1 MNFLGKRQFD
11 LADYAFV
18 ISAMCFIIATLL
30 KIKCTG
36 ECVYNLMEGSLDCV
50 ILFYYVSE
58 AALVGSIADWFAVT
72 ALFKTPWIC
81 NFIPVK
87 AVREHTALLPKSKA
101 SFIANCGKM
110 VEEEFLTRKSLLE
123 IKKNTHFVYEIVA
136 YLEIYDNRKRLEQL
150 MFEFAA
156 SSLKGL
162 DTEKLS
168 VRLERYVQDS
178 LKDVDTKNRIK
189 CLIKEALDDNKNE
202 KMYDD
207 FITLI
212 HNATMSS
219 DTSEAIKVLITN
231 YIDSESKKSFL
242 NKWKYKGARYFD
254 VLDEDELA
262 REFHNASIATI
273 SALKEDTYLRQWF
286 INKTN
291 MLMQNML
298 YKPLFSQ
305 IINDIQKEAVENIS
319 LQREL
324 KLVLDKIIIELC
336 QPIND
341 LNKPESAITP
351 LGRIINSA
359 MTTLLIELKH
369 NDILIKDVEKYLQ
382 HFSGLVVLRVQSMV
396 GGVIQT
402 IMLGMSD
409 EKLNDVVRSKI
420 SVDLRN
426 IRLNG
431 TCIGAILGGA
441 AYILKV
447 IM

>member
-1 MNFLGKRQFD
+1 MNFLGKRQFN
-11 LADYAFV
+11 LADYAFI

-30 KIKCTG
+30 KIKCLG
-36 ECVYNLMEGSLDCV
+36 ECIFNFMGVSLDCV
-50 ILFYYVSE
+50 ILFYYISE

-110 VEEEFLTRKSLLE
+110 VEEEFLTRESLLE
-123 IKKNTHFVYEIVA
+123 IKKNTHFVNELVA
-136 YLEIYDNRKRLEQL
+136 YLEIYDNRKKFEQL
-150 MFEFAA
+150 LSEFAV

-168 VRLERYVQDS
+168 VRLERYVKDS
-178 LKDVDTKNRIK
+178 LKDVDTKNKIMS
-189 CLIKEALDDNKNE
+189 LIKEDLDESKNE
-202 KMYDD
+202 KLYDD
-207 FITLI
+207 LITLI
-212 HNATMSS
+212 HNATISS
-219 DTSEAIKVLITN
+219 GSKDAIKVLITN
-231 YIDSESKKSFL
+231 FIDSESKKSFL
-242 NKWKYKGARYFD
+242 NKLKYKSVKFVG

-262 REFHNASIATI
+262 KEFHDASVATT

-298 YKPLFSQ
+298 YEPLFSQ
-305 IINDIQKEAVENIS
+305 IMNDIQKEAVENIS

-324 KLVLDKIIIELC
+324 KLVLDKLIIELC

-341 LNKPESAITP
+341 LNKSEVAITSIEI
-351 LGRIINSA
+351 IINQA
-359 MTTLLIELKH
+359 TITLLSELKQNVILI
-369 NDILIKDVEKYLQ
+369 NDIEKYLQ
-382 HFSGLVVLRVQSMV
+382 HISELVVLRVQSMI

-402 IMLGMSD
+402 IMSGMSD
-409 EKLNDVVRSKI
+409 EKLNDIVYSKI
-420 SVDLRN
+420 RIDLQN

-431 TCIGAILGGA
+431 TCIGAILGGT
-441 AYILKV
+441 AYILKMV
-447 IM
+447 I